1 MARLSD
7 QRKRKSKRSGR
18 AAQSSAGAPPQ
29 IIIPDEPGREIEI
42 RAEADP
48 GTRSETVEVAP
59 GALAFVRESAES
71 AHAASRAA
79 IQANDAAWEQAKAA
93 RKAIIYAQSALLVS
107 LASADGMV
115 AVLAVQVAV
124 FMR

>member
-18 AAQSSAGAPPQ
+18 GTHGADAPPR
-29 IIIPDEPGREIEI
+29 IIIPDQPGSEIEI
-42 RAEADP
+42 RDEA
-48 GTRSETVEVAP
+48 GLARSSEKVATAP
-59 GALAFVRESAES
+59 DTLAFVRESAEA

-93 RKAIIYAQSALLVS
+93 RKAIAYARSALLISV
-107 LASADGMV
+107 ASAAGILALLALQV
-115 AVLAVQVAV
+115 VL
-124 FMR
+124 FIG